1 MVTNSGSFLEVDVL
15 SEAERQ
21 QFQLYEFRCVF
32 CNELVVDRPA
42 GFAPKMHNTDRG
54 QGMVMRWPVCI
65 RCVDEG

>member
-1 MVTNSGSFLEVDVL
+1 MELPEIEVL

-54 QGMVMRWPVCI
+54 QVMVTRWPVCI